1 MAITVNTLAVGHY
14 GFMLNADSAD
24 ISGVE
29 VLLAAQGAGTR
40 IRVDFLRINST
51 GNISITLGEGETVP
65 GALDA
70 DLIGPTLYAAGQT
83 LDWDLRGRGGMPITD
98 NTLLAILGSGA
109 GQVSIFAHGRII

>member
-1 MAITVNTLAVGHY
+1 MAINVNTLTVGHF
-14 GFMLNADSAD
+14 GWMISADSAD

-40 IRVDFLRINST
+40 IQVDFLRINST

-70 DLIGPTLYAAGQT
+70 DLIGPVLFAAGQT